1 MRHAAQRCAFAA
13 AITLLLTGAIAC
25 ATDGTPTEP
34 SLQPRGPSLNPIPC
48 PTEPLSLASARLGVT
63 LANGE
68 EPPPPECS
76 FIEGRMTGGGGQII
90 IGDVFVSRGLT
101 IHCDILLSN
110 NLEINWPGNKWH
122 IDKPLDAA
130 TCIDD
135 PAYNPV
141 PPRAPF
147 DTFIG
152 LGTGKLNG
160 VDGAVVMFTFIDNG
174 EPGRTDMASIQI
186 FDAGGTM
193 VLDVPLSLLDRGNLQ
208 AHYDQPHGS
217 NGN

>member
-13 AITLLLTGAIAC
+13 AIILLLTGAIAC
-25 ATDGTPTEP
+25 AADRTPTSP
-34 SLQPRGPSLNPIPC
+34 SLEPAGPMFNGGGC
-48 PTEPLSLASARLGVT
+48 PVEPLSYAAARQGVK

-68 EPPPPECS
+68 EPPPEECS
-76 FIEGRMTGGGGQII
+76 FVEGRMTGGGGQII

-122 IDKPLDAA
+122 IDKPLDDA
-130 TCIDD
+130 TCVDD

-152 LGTGKLNG
+152 VGTGRLNG
-160 VDGAVVMFTFIDNG
+160 VDGAVVNFVFIDNG
-174 EPGRTDMASIQI
+174 EPGHTDRASIQI
-186 FDAGGTM
+186 WDAGGAL
-193 VLDVPLSLLDRGNLQ
+193 VLNVPLSALDRGNLQ